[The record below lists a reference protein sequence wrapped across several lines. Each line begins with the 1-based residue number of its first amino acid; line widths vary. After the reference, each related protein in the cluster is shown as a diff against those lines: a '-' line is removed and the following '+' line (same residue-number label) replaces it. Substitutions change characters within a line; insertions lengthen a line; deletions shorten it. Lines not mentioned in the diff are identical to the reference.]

1 MMKTLPNIDERFL
14 QNYFTVGHIR
24 FPIPVYLC
32 PDDLSRLVNLVASSD
47 FSAFQWYD
55 TNPFKIFFW
64 TSPGVWGCQIH
75 VCDVASVFTTF
86 PVESHHQNLQFGP
99 SALSANARLFC
110 SRENGHSRSRGGGE
124 RNFRLKKY
132 LPNTCTAVVK
142 LLSPINFFE
151 ISPNW
156 QASSR

>member
-1 MMKTLPNIDERFL
+1 MIAYVFVKISPSLFIGAIFVFPGTVVLVKASGHTQVRSKFSFERH
-14 QNYFTVGHIR
+14 QGSGDV
-24 FPIPVYLC
+24 
-32 PDDLSRLVNLVASSD
+32 
-47 FSAFQWYD
+47 
-55 TNPFKIFFW
+55 
-64 TSPGVWGCQIH
+64 IH
-75 VCDVASVFTTF
+75 GCDVASVFTTF

-142 LLSPINFFE
+142 LLSIF
-151 ISPNW
+151 
-156 QASSR
+156 